1 MSNIPI
7 IFLHSANSTPTVT
20 SEVRDTAA
28 SQSQRRRRCV
38 RILGRRYALTTT
50 EHKYL
55 EVGINVGYGPS
66 HMEIAVG
73 DKRGNELILGM
84 ETWKGLVEHQ
94 HLIQEYFSKTDKR
107 PVDPIY
113 IGPLTVEFIT
123 FNDTKCVR
131 FEATNVRSI
140 MMASTLTTLF
150 NLDKCIDYM
159 YNWLVSCTDHV
170 DDKYEQFYKI
180 ARCVDNPNDITVA
193 IQNSEYFDD
202 KELIDCEL
210 LALAF

>member
-7 IFLHSANSTPTVT
+7 IFLRSANSTPAVT
-20 SEVRDTAA
+20 SEARDTAV
-28 SQSQRRRRCV
+28 SQPQRRRRCV

-55 EVGINVGYGPS
+55 EVGINVEHDPS
-66 HMEIAVG
+66 YMEIVVG

-84 ETWKGLVEHQ
+84 ETWKGLMEHQ

-113 IGPLTVEFIT
+113 IGPLTVDFIKY
-123 FNDTKCVR
+123 NDTKCVR
-131 FEATNVRSI
+131 FEVTNVRSI
-140 MMASTLTTLF
+140 MMEATLTTIF
-150 NLDKCIDYM
+150 NLDKCIDCM
-159 YNWLVSCTDHV
+159 YNWLVSYIDHV
-170 DDKYEQFYKI
+170 DYKYEQFCKI
-180 ARCVDNPNDITVA
+180 ARSINNPNDITVA